1 MAKRKQTICCE
12 CSKTLSK
19 DEIALSKKLLGLDI
33 EEFYCI
39 ECLSEYL
46 ECEKDDLEIKIQ
58 EFKEQGCT
66 LFL

>member
-1 MAKRKQTICCE
+1 MAKRKQINCCE
-12 CSKTLSK
+12 CSKTLRK
-19 DEIALSKKLLGLDI
+19 DETALCKKLLGLDI

-39 ECLSEYL
+39 DCLSEYL
-46 ECEKDDLEIKIQ
+46 ECDKDDLEIKIQ